1 MRAAIQRRR
10 ENRWPP
16 PTPISEDGRLAGLTT
31 TGCVTLSAA
40 VWLTV
45 AFQVD
50 PVHPGLPSRTRAW
63 PDWSRWWS
71 PTVLVAAAAMGWVI
85 LGRPTDPD
93 PGIRTGWV
101 LGLSV
106 IFTLGVIAAA
116 SGIPQP
122 DVPRRDDAQFLRLLR
137 RAGRQPGSPAAEYAW
152 LRHIVDVVGVVI
164 GFTVIR
170 SRRWVGVSAPIAATV
185 WLGGTGALLARTLLR
200 S

>member
-1 MRAAIQRRR
+1 MSVRAAIQRRR

-16 PTPISEDGRLAGLTT
+16 PTPISPDGRLAGLTT

-40 VWLTV
+40 VWLAV
-45 AFQVD
+45 AFQITQCTQDCPLDQGVA
-50 PVHPGLPSRTRAW
+50 GLVAMVVAP
-63 PDWSRWWS
+63 
-71 PTVLVAAAAMGWVI
+71 VLVAAAALGWVV

-93 PGIRTGWV
+93 PGVGTRWV

-116 SGIPQP
+116 SGIPSLACPAGTKLSFFGFCAGP
-122 DVPRRDDAQFLRLLR
+122 DGSR
-137 RAGRQPGSPAAEYAW
+137 SPAAEYAW

-170 SRRWVGVSAPIAATV
+170 SRRWVHVTAPIAAAV
-185 WLGGTGALLARTLLR
+185 WLAGTGALLARTLLGR
-200 S
+200 